1 MLPNVIKILALFG
14 LFAYNGG
21 RFILLALKQ
30 SSRDRYSAQMKG
42 PSEGRETMKAKIIQD
57 QCIGDGI
64 CADTCPEVFEM
75 RDDGL
80 AYVITDTVPADAEA
94 TAKEAAEA
102 CPTEAIE
109 ISE

>member
-1 MLPNVIKILALFG
+1 
-14 LFAYNGG
+14 
-21 RFILLALKQ
+21 
-30 SSRDRYSAQMKG
+30 
-42 PSEGRETMKAKIIQD
+42 MKAKVNQD
-57 QCIGDGI
+57 ECIGDGI

-80 AYVITDTVPADAEA
+80 AYVIVDTVPGGAEA
-94 TAKEAAEA
+94 SAREAAEA

>member
-1 MLPNVIKILALFG
+1 
-14 LFAYNGG
+14 
-21 RFILLALKQ
+21 
-30 SSRDRYSAQMKG
+30 
-42 PSEGRETMKAKIIQD
+42 MKAIVKHE

-80 AYVITDTVPADAEA
+80 AYVIADDVPGGAEGS
-94 TAKEAAEA
+94 AKEAAEA

-109 ISE
+109 LS

>member
-1 MLPNVIKILALFG
+1 MHQPKKKRKAPESDDKQI
-14 LFAYNGG
+14 GG
-21 RFILLALKQ
+21 RNH
-30 SSRDRYSAQMKG
+30 S
-42 PSEGRETMKAKIIQD
+42 MKAKVIAD

-75 RDDGL
+75 GDDGL
-80 AYVITDTVPADAEA
+80 AHVIVDEVPADAEA
-94 TAKEAAEA
+94 TCREAAEA